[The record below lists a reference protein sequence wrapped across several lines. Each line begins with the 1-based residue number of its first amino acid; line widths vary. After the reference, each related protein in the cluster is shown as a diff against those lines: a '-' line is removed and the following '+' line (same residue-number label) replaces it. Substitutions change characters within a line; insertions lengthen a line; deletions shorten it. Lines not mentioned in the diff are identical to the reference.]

1 MLLAEALIMDAFPL
15 PHERS
20 QSWSF
25 KNFGLQNMVL
35 KVGSSRGWRM
45 ERGGRLC
52 WTFEGKTWGTNGSFL
67 SRAEWYFRDLSSN
80 KCGGGGGLSANSCRS
95 EGAIYSFCIDAPSHP
110 LALEQRMCTRKSSVF
125 QASAGGLQNTV
136 KADEL
141 PLFLWGLFVKFTS
154 IQWSY

>member
-1 MLLAEALIMDAFPL
+1 MDAFPL

-35 KVGSSRGWRM
+35 KVGSSRGWRLEGGADSAGLLRGKPGEQM
-45 ERGGRLC
+45 GLFFPGLSDTSEISLVINVGGGR
-52 WTFEGKTWGTNGSFL
+52 
-67 SRAEWYFRDLSSN
+67 A
-80 KCGGGGGLSANSCRS
+80 SANSCRS

-154 IQWSY
+154 IQ